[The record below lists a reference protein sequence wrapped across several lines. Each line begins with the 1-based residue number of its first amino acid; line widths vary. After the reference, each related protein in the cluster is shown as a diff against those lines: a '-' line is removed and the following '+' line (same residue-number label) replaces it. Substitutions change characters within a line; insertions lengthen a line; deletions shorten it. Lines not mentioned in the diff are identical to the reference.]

1 MKENTVFSQTTAQK
15 QWEKLYELY
24 QQIMPTNISK
34 IKPKEGL
41 TELCFFGDSVFAYK
55 DKAVFSRFST
65 PERYAETDYVINVL
79 KERGITGERVP
90 EHLNFEGSG
99 ETMFWNSK
107 ILVGYGQRSS
117 QGIAEYLQDQFQTE
131 TIGLELIDPVFYH
144 LDTALFPISNEHI
157 AFYPKAFS
165 SEALKKIRQL
175 NCNLIEVSFEEARS
189 FALNSIAV
197 SNTIIVHSEATGF
210 CKQLKALGYTI
221 QTVDVSEFIKFG
233 GGLKCLTFQHYL

>member
-1 MKENTVFSQTTAQK
+1 MSLNKHLYVCPPIYLKYEYSINPWMKENTVFSPTTAQK

-99 ETMFWNSK
+99 ETMFWN
-107 ILVGYGQRSS
+107 
-117 QGIAEYLQDQFQTE
+117 
-131 TIGLELIDPVFYH
+131 
-144 LDTALFPISNEHI
+144 
-157 AFYPKAFS
+157 
-165 SEALKKIRQL
+165 
-175 NCNLIEVSFEEARS
+175 
-189 FALNSIAV
+189 
-197 SNTIIVHSEATGF
+197 
-210 CKQLKALGYTI
+210 
-221 QTVDVSEFIKFG
+221 
-233 GGLKCLTFQHYL
+233 